1 MAYGHS
7 VTLAAPFPDALEAA
21 RAALMQQG
29 FGIVSEVDIAATLR
43 NKIGVEIE
51 PQVILGA
58 CNPSF
63 ADRALAAEP
72 SIGLLLPCNVVVR
85 ATGAGTVVEAI
96 DPAILVQLTAN
107 PDLEPVATEVGQRLS
122 AALAA
127 LRAGA

>member
-7 VTLAAPFPDALEAA
+7 VTVAAAFPDTLEAT
-21 RAALMQQG
+21 RAALAEQG
-29 FGIVSEVDIAATLR
+29 FGIVSEVDMAATLR
-43 NKIGVEIE
+43 AKLGVEIE

-63 ADRALAAEP
+63 AQRALAAEP

-85 ATGAGTVVEAI
+85 AQGAATVVEVI

-107 PDLEPVATEVGQRLS
+107 EDLAPIADEVGQRLT